1 MKDICLSLLKAKSE
15 EEVTSII
22 KSNPKFF
29 APENWHSFPDGNF
42 GTIESQGNDP
52 HKALVEKLTNAID
65 AILMRECI
73 RLKINPESAEAPSS
87 ISEAV
92 DRFFSVEGGDITGIA
107 KDKID
112 RLASQ
117 IYLIVENLSNKRGN
131 IYVID
136 KGEGQDQAH
145 FKNTFLKFGGNK
157 VKIFFLHGRFG
168 TGSFGVLPNSGDNGY
183 QLIISKKYIED
194 NDANE
199 WSWTLIRKNMGDDIY
214 TKSAWYEYITLEG
227 NIPTFTEEDLSE
239 SIKKTITYSKLDL
252 NDYKHGTII
261 KLYDYD
267 LVATSDVD
275 RDLSRILDRHL
286 FSPALPYRIL
296 NAQTT
301 SHVAA
306 GKEQFGNLNR
316 LKKNKD
322 QLIGEGKITIQK
334 AKLGILGLV
343 DIDVFVSKRPT
354 DKDKSFIDSEKI
366 STAKESVFFIRNG
379 QSHGELDRSFLKN
392 DVGLSYIA
400 NDMAVYI
407 DCTNT
412 RSTLFDRA
420 FPPTRDT
427 MRLNHYQEEVRKN
440 LEYELK
446 NHEGLKHINMI
457 RKSEI
462 ITQEVKK
469 SEDLETFVS
478 DLMEYDPTLKL
489 LIQGGFQID
498 YKKERGDVLQDKFE
512 GKYYPKLLRIA
523 DREIKNNGFK
533 NIPIN
538 SYVNVVLETDAEN
551 NYLTREDNPGA
562 LNIAFNGETR
572 SIKLY
577 NGRLTVR
584 LHPGDNSQIGD
595 EYKVMVEL
603 TVPSSDSLKADFIC
617 RIAEPI
623 EKRINP
629 PQPPKPPQG
638 KKLNIPELHSFTA
651 KEWENARHE
660 KEDLVDLEMERS
672 ADGSIHILKGV
683 NVNSDF
689 PFLNT
694 YFQNQRFS
702 AKQIEVM
709 RKQFVF
715 AAYIAV
721 LSVHR
726 NFAKSNSYQ
735 YEEVTKIINNVGYVL
750 PYSLF
755 TMQKNLIKE
764 LGDN

>member
-1 MKDICLSLLKAKSE
+1 MKNICLLLLKARSE
-15 EEVTSII
+15 AEVTSVIQA
-22 KSNPKFF
+22 NPKFF
-29 APENWHSFPDGNF
+29 SQENWRPFPDGNF

-52 HKALVEKLTNAID
+52 HKALVEKITNAID
-65 AILMRECI
+65 AILLRECAKLNI
-73 RLKINPESAEAPSS
+73 DPESADAPAT

-92 DRFFSVEGGDITGIA
+92 DKFFGVEGGDITGTT

-117 IYLIVENLSNKRGN
+117 IYLVVESINNKRGN

-136 KGEGQDQAH
+136 KGEGQDPIN

-183 QLIISKKYIED
+183 QLIISRKHKD
-194 NDANE
+194 NTGVGE
-199 WSWTLIRKNMGDDIY
+199 WGWTLIRKNMGDDIY
-214 TKSAWYEYITLEG
+214 TKSAWYEYITSEG
-227 NIPTFTEEDLSE
+227 NIPTFSEDDLSE
-239 SIKKTITYSKLDL
+239 IIRGTIAYSKLDFK
-252 NDYKHGTII
+252 DYKHGTLI

-275 RDLSRILDRHL
+275 RDLSRILNRHL

-296 NAQTT
+296 DAQTT
-301 SHVAA
+301 SNVGP
-306 GKEQFGNLNR
+306 GKEQYGNLNR

-322 QLIGEGKITIQK
+322 QLVGGEKISIQK
-334 AKLGILGLV
+334 AQIGVLGLV
-343 DIDVFVSKRPT
+343 DIDVYISKKPVG
-354 DKDKSFIDSEKI
+354 KDKSFIDSEKVSI
-366 STAKESVFFIRNG
+366 AKESVFFVRNG

-400 NDMAVYI
+400 SDMAVYI

-412 RSTLFDRA
+412 RSTQFDRA

-427 MRLNHYQEEVRKN
+427 MRANRYQEEVKKT

-446 NHEGLKHINMI
+446 NHDGLKHINML
-457 RKSEI
+457 RKNEI

-469 SEDLETFVS
+469 SEDLEAFVS

-489 LIQGGFQID
+489 LLEGEFQID
-498 YKKERGDVLQDKFE
+498 YKRERGDNPQDKFE
-512 GKYYPKLLRIA
+512 GKEYPTYLKVK
-523 DREIKNNGFK
+523 DSEIKNNGYK

-538 SYVNVVLETDAEN
+538 SYVNVILETDAEN
-551 NYLTREDNPGA
+551 NYLTREDNPGN
-562 LNIAFNGETR
+562 LNVEFNGEAR

-584 LHPGDNSQIGD
+584 LYPGSNSKVGD
-595 EYKVMVEL
+595 EYKITIEL
-603 TVPSSDSLKADFIC
+603 TKPYSDSLKVDFNC
-617 RIAEPI
+617 RIADAI
-623 EKRINP
+623 QKQVSP
-629 PQPPKPPQG
+629 PQPPNPPQG
-638 KKLNIPELHSFTA
+638 KKLNLPELHSLTG
-651 KEWENARHE
+651 KEWENAEYE
-660 KEDLVDLEMERS
+660 KEDLAQLEMEKS
-672 ADGSIHILKGV
+672 PDGSVYTLRGV
-683 NVNSDF
+683 TVNSDF

-702 AKQIEVM
+702 GKQIEVM

-715 AAYIAV
+715 AVYIAA

-726 NFAKSNSYQ
+726 NFAKQNSYPND
-735 YEEVTKIINNVGYVL
+735 EVTKILNNVGYVL

-755 TMQKNLIKE
+755 TMQKKVLKE
-764 LGDN
+764 LEEN